1 MDNRGNR
8 VDRRNDQRG
17 QRANR
22 RRSQ

>member
-8 VDRRNDQRG
+8 ADRRNDQRG
-17 QRANR
+17 QRANH